1 MLKCDGMGN
10 QTPSSGVHSMYK
22 QNVQKY
28 IENISKI
35 TSKYLDYVK
44 LIGQFFEIKNDP
56 DIRANDIPI
65 LESEWIQTPLREF
78 GYRCIEDKHELC
90 KGCKCLC
97 HFGDT
102 S

>member
-1 MLKCDGMGN
+1 MLKCEGMDTK
-10 QTPSSGVHSMYK
+10 TPSSDVYSMYK

-35 TSKYLDYVK
+35 TSQYWDYVK
-44 LIGQFFEIKNDP
+44 LIGQFFEIKNDR

-78 GYRCIEDKHELC
+78 GYKCIENKHELC

-97 HFGDT
+97 HHA
-102 S
+102 

>member
-10 QTPSSGVHSMYK
+10 QTPSSGVYSMYR
-22 QNVQKY
+22 QNVQKHF
-28 IENISKI
+28 ENISKI
-35 TSKYLDYVK
+35 TSQYLDYVK
-44 LIGQFFEIKNDP
+44 LIGQFFEIKNDR
-56 DIRANDIPI
+56 DIHANDIPV